1 MIVLINLSLLG
12 FDTMIS
18 SALTI
23 FDSTIPPIMACAMF
37 RAEANGY
44 PVVLTVHDEL
54 LTEPPLGFGSSSEL
68 ARIMSVLPDFAQ
80 RHPYFNEPMPL
91 AAAAWED
98 VRYVK

>member
-1 MIVLINLSLLG
+1 MV
-12 FDTMIS
+12 
-18 SALTI
+18 
-23 FDSTIPPIMACAMF
+23 CAMF
-37 RAEANGY
+37 RAEAHGY

-54 LTEPPLGFGSSSEL
+54 LTEPPKTFGSADDL

-80 RHPYFNEPMPL
+80 RHHYFNEPMPL